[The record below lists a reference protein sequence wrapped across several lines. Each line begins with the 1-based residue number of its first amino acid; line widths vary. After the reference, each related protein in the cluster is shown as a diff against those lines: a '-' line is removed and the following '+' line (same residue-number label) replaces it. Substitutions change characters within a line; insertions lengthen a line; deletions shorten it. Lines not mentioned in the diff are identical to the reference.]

1 MRTFAKVTARDGLL
15 LHRSSSP
22 ESERLELMPLG
33 SRVEILDEKH
43 PMSYVE
49 WHSPTLGQIR
59 GYAHEH
65 WLKVDAI
72 NPPRIDPEGL
82 WSWRGLIAGGTLL
95 TLALALAIY
104 FSR

>member
-15 LHRSSSP
+15 LHRGPST

-33 SRVEILDEKH
+33 ARVEILDEKH
-43 PMSYVE
+43 PLSYVE

-72 NPPRIDPEGL
+72 NPPRVDPDKPWWPIVFISSL
-82 WSWRGLIAGGTLL
+82 CV
-95 TLALALAIY
+95 LAALAIASY